1 MRRLAA
7 TVHRMSD
14 VAEIALPRGHHY
26 AVMWGIPENYAGM
39 TNSMLHR
46 SRAFVD
52 LTGTE
57 VTILTYEH
65 HDDYDVVRTRLRD
78 RGALNDGVH
87 IANLWE
93 DLRRWD
99 DVQLKQA
106 EPSFHPGVEATFEPL
121 GDRGDHSSPLVHIL
135 RDGDDITQADYFRA
149 DGTLL
154 GSDRRD
160 LPGDEPRAFV
170 LCDTS
175 GAPLGGWEGAWG
187 LYETWLDSLPRDP
200 IAWMIVDSKTSA
212 NHLTHY
218 HRDDVVTLHVV
229 HGSHLEPESGRP
241 MGTLRESRQH
251 VMENLDE
258 WDAVVFLT
266 QQQLSEVDALLGPGD
281 NRYVIPHGR
290 FVPKEPPNLK
300 RPSRHGVM
308 LTSLNK
314 RKQISH
320 AIRAMTRVGRI
331 GLRRATLD
339 VWGEG
344 PYEERLRKAIEK
356 ADAPVELR
364 GYSDHASKEF
374 DKASFSLLTS
384 NNEAF
389 GLVLVESMGHGCIP
403 ISYDMPY
410 GPSEIITHGVDGF
423 LVPPDDISGLAT
435 EIRRIARATSA
446 ELAPMREAA
455 YRRALEFNDEHVTEK
470 WAAVMEKALASKQRA

>member
-1 MRRLAA
+1 
-7 TVHRMSD
+7 MSD

-46 SRAFVD
+46 SRAFVE

-65 HDDYDVVRTRLRD
+65 HDDYDVVRKRLRD

-87 IANLWE
+87 VANLWE

-135 RDGDDITQADYFRA
+135 RDGNDITQADYFRA

-160 LPGDEPRAFV
+160 LPGEEPRAFV

-344 PYEERLRKAIEK
+344 PYEDRLRKAIEK
-356 ADAPVELR
+356 ADAPVHLR

-435 EIRRIARATSA
+435 EIRRIARATSD

>member
-1 MRRLAA
+1 M
-7 TVHRMSD
+7 
-14 VAEIALPRGHHY
+14 AEIELPGGHHY
-26 AVMWGIPENYAGM
+26 AAMWGIPDNYAGM

-46 SRAFVD
+46 SRAFVQ
-52 LTGTE
+52 LAGVE

-65 HDDYDVVRTRLRD
+65 LDDYEPVRHRLHD
-78 RGALNDGVH
+78 RSAMVDGMH

-93 DLRRWD
+93 DLRGWD
-99 DVQLKQA
+99 DEKLKQA
-106 EPSFHPGVEATFEPL
+106 VPTFVPGAESAFQPL
-121 GDRGDHSSPLVHIL
+121 GERGDHASPLRNRLLHD
-135 RDGDDITQADYFRA
+135 DGRLLQVDYFRA

-160 LPGDEPRAFV
+160 VPGELPRAFT

-175 GAPLGGWEGAWG
+175 GSPLGTWQTIWG
-187 LYETWLDSLPRDP
+187 LYGFWLDSLPRDP
-200 IAWMIVDSKTSA
+200 IAWLISDSKTSA

-241 MGTLRESRQH
+241 MGTLRASRQH
-251 VMENLDE
+251 IMENLDE
-258 WDAVVFLT
+258 WDGVIFLT
-266 QQQLSEVDALLGPGD
+266 QQQLGEVDALLGTGA
-281 NRYVIPHGR
+281 NRYVVPHGR

-300 RPSRHGVM
+300 RSGFHGVM

-314 RKQISH
+314 RKQIAH
-320 AIRAMTRVGRI
+320 AIKAMNRVGRI
-331 GLRRATLD
+331 GLRRPTLD

-344 PYEERLRKAIEK
+344 PYQERLQQAIDK
-356 ADAPVELR
+356 SDAPVALC
-364 GYSDHASKEF
+364 GYSDLAWKEF

-410 GPSEIITHGVDGF
+410 GPSEIITHGVNGF

-435 EIRRIARATSA
+435 EIRRLARAKRS
-446 ELAPMREAA
+446 ELDPIREAA
-455 YRRALEFNDEHVTEK
+455 YRRALEFNDERVTEQ
-470 WAAVMEKALASKQRA
+470 WATVMEKALASKRPA

>member
-1 MRRLAA
+1 
-7 TVHRMSD
+7 MSD

-26 AVMWGIPENYAGM
+26 AVMWGIPDNYAGM

-46 SRAFVD
+46 SKAFVE
-52 LTGTE
+52 LTGTD

-65 HDDYDVVRTRLRD
+65 RDDYDVVRKRLRE
-78 RGALNDGVH
+78 RGVLNDGVH

-93 DLRRWD
+93 DLREWD
-99 DVQLKQA
+99 DVQLKQV
-106 EPSFHPGVEATFEPL
+106 EPTFDPEAASTFEPL

-135 RDGDDITQADYFRA
+135 EQSDGTVTQADYFRA

-175 GAPLGGWEGAWG
+175 GSPLGGWQGAWG
-187 LYETWLDSLPRDP
+187 LYEAWLDSLPRDP
-200 IAWMIVDSKTSA
+200 IAWLIVDSKTSA
-212 NHLTHY
+212 RHLTHY

-241 MGTLRESRQH
+241 MGILRESRQE
-251 VMENLDE
+251 VMENLDK
-258 WDAVVFLT
+258 WDGVVFLT
-266 QQQLSEVDALLGPGD
+266 KEQLGEVDALLGPGD

-290 FVPKEPPNLK
+290 FVPKEAPNLK
-300 RPSRHGVM
+300 RSSRHGVM

-320 AIRAMTRVGRI
+320 AIKAMTRVGRV
-331 GLRRATLD
+331 GLRRPTLD
-339 VWGEG
+339 VWGQG

-356 ADAPVELR
+356 SDAPVELR
-364 GYSDHASKEF
+364 GYSDHAWKEF

-403 ISYDMPY
+403 ISYDTPY
-410 GPSEIITHGVDGF
+410 GPSEIITHGVNGF
-423 LVPPDDISGLAT
+423 LVQSDDISGLVT

-446 ELAPMREAA
+446 ELAPIREAA

-470 WAAVMEKALASKQRA
+470 WASVMEKALAAKHQA

>member
-1 MRRLAA
+1 
-7 TVHRMSD
+7 MSD
-14 VAEIALPRGHHY
+14 VAQIALPRGHHY
-26 AVMWGIPENYAGM
+26 AVMWGIPDNYAGM

-46 SRAFVD
+46 SKAFVE
-52 LTGTE
+52 LAGIE
-57 VTILTYEH
+57 VTILTYDH
-65 HDDYDVVRTRLRD
+65 RDDYDVVRKRLRE
-78 RGALNDGVH
+78 RGALIDGIH

-99 DVQLKQA
+99 DVQLKQTA
-106 EPSFHPGVEATFEPL
+106 ASFDPGVEATFEPL
-121 GDRGDHSSPLVHIL
+121 GDRGDHSSPLVHVMQQS
-135 RDGDDITQADYFRA
+135 DGTITQADYFRP

-175 GAPLGGWEGAWG
+175 GAPLGGWEGARG
-187 LYETWLDSLPRDP
+187 LYESWLDSLPRDP
-200 IAWMIVDSKTSA
+200 VAWLIVDSKTSA

-241 MGTLRESRQH
+241 MGILRESRQH
-251 VMENLDE
+251 VMENLDQ
-258 WDAVVFLT
+258 WDGVVFLT
-266 QQQLSEVDALLGPGD
+266 QAQLSEVDALLGPGD

-344 PYEERLRKAIEK
+344 PYEDRLRKAIEK

-374 DKASFSLLTS
+374 DQASFSLLTS

-410 GPSEIITHGVDGF
+410 GPSEIITHGVNGF

-446 ELAPMREAA
+446 ELAPLREAA
-455 YRRALEFNDEHVTEK
+455 YRRALDFNDEHVTEK
-470 WAAVMEKALASKQRA
+470 WAAVMEKALASKRRA